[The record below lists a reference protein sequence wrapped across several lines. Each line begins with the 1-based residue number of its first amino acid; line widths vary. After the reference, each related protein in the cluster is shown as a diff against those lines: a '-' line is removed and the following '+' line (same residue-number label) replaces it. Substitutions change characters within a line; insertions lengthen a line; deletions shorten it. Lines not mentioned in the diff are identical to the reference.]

1 MSHLGEPDGKVVPEL
16 KLDKVA
22 EKLAEYLNFSIEKE
36 DDCVGLEVE
45 EQSK

>member
-1 MSHLGEPDGKVVPEL
+1 MAKLCQEL

-36 DDCVGLEVE
+36 DDCVGPEVE
-45 EQSK
+45 SEAKN